1 MVVTRPFMKRIAL
14 LTAILASSLAACV
27 QFKARHL
34 SAEGS
39 AAAYAGRSLNDPG
52 LRAFLT
58 EQKAT
63 GGAWGVNKLALAAA
77 YFNPDVRVA
86 RAQAEESAAGII
98 TAGQRPNPVL
108 SFAPA
113 YSPSLGS
120 GVYPWNFQ
128 PALSVTFE
136 TAGKRG
142 KRLAQAHAE
151 AGAAQFRVAAAAWD
165 ARTRVRTAMLI
176 LFAGRQNA
184 ALLKTEAALHDEAL
198 KKLEIQ
204 VKEGEAPAFE
214 LTQARLALNR
224 AKLAQHDAERQVA
237 TGREQLAG
245 AVGVS
250 PEALD
255 AVRLDFSAFENF
267 ASVPASTARRRALT
281 HRNDLLALLGD
292 YSVSEALLR
301 LEITKQYPDIKLS
314 PQDQYDHSGNRWGV
328 GIQIELPILN
338 QNRGPIAVAEAKRKT
353 AAERFEARQA
363 AVITEVGSALAAYQT
378 MTAKAAT
385 ARKLADEAA
394 HATETTKQMVDAGE
408 SVPLEFVRRKIE
420 ASASN
425 LALLAA
431 RIEAQTAAGQLEAAL
446 QLPLGSA
453 Q

>member
-1 MVVTRPFMKRIAL
+1 MRLPILFFPLIAL
-14 LTAILASSLAACV
+14 PLASCV
-27 QFKARHL
+27 QFKARPL

-52 LRAFLT
+52 LRSFLA
-58 EQKAT
+58 EQKAA
-63 GGAWGVNKLALAAA
+63 GGSWGVNKLALAAA

-86 RAQAEESAAGII
+86 RAQAEEAAAGII

-113 YSPSLGS
+113 YSPSLAS

-128 PALSVTFE
+128 PTLTVTLE

-151 AGAAQFRVAAAAWD
+151 AGAAQLRVAAVAWD
-165 ARTRVRTAMLI
+165 ARTRVRTAMLA
-176 LFAGRQNA
+176 LYTGRQNA
-184 ALLKTEAALHDEAL
+184 ALLKTEAALHEEAL
-198 KKLEIQ
+198 RKLEIQ

-224 AKLAQHDAERQVA
+224 AKLAQHDAERQTA
-237 TGREQLAG
+237 MGREQLAG

-267 ASVPASTARRRALT
+267 ASIPASMARDRALT

-292 YSVSEALLR
+292 YSVTEAILR
-301 LEITKQYPDIKLS
+301 LEIAKQYPDIKLA
-314 PQDQYDHSGNRWGV
+314 PQDQYDLDGHRWGL
-328 GIQIELPILN
+328 GIQLELPILN

-378 MTAKAAT
+378 MTAKVAT

-408 SVPLEFVRRKIE
+408 SVPLDLVRRKIE
-420 ASASN
+420 ASASA

-431 RIEAQTAAGQLEAAL
+431 RVEAQTAAGQLEAAL
-446 QLPLGSA
+446 QLPLRSSH
-453 Q
+453 